1 MTGSIRAKI
10 RPYSSRLS
18 ALVTLLSLSCVSLS
32 APEAYPH
39 GREPIGTVRQMY
51 DGALTPD
58 LAVST
63 FRNIDRLF
71 ATRTIRRSASP
82 IALPIAKIPL
92 GAVTFEAK
100 GARLTL
106 DDYLEKNRVSGILVL
121 KGGEVKLERYRYG
134 NTERTHWM
142 SMSVAKSITSTLF
155 GAALKQ
161 GRIRSL
167 EDSVTRYVPALRGSA
182 YDGVRVRDILMMSSG
197 VKWNEK
203 YTDSSSDRRHLL
215 EAQIAQRSGGAMALM
230 RTLPR
235 AAPPGTMNTYSTG
248 ETQVA
253 SEVLRGAIGTSL
265 SAYLGERIWQRV
277 GMEADANWWL
287 DSPDGTEIG
296 GSGFSATLRDYGR
309 FGLFVL
315 HEGRVGKDSILPEGW
330 LREATR
336 PTTLRNGKRI
346 DYGYFWWPST
356 TADGRRDHAFAAE
369 GIFGQYIYI
378 NPATQVVIVVWGAQT
393 KPSGGEV
400 VSTDAFFSAVVR
412 ALR

>member
-10 RPYSSRLS
+10 RQYSPRLS
-18 ALVTLLSLSCVSLS
+18 ALVTLLSLSCVSLRTR
-32 APEAYPH
+32 EAYPH

-51 DGALTPD
+51 NGALTPD
-58 LAVST
+58 LAIST

-71 ATRTIRRSASP
+71 ATRTIRRSATP

-92 GAVTFEAK
+92 GTVTFEDK

-121 KGGEVKLERYRYG
+121 KDGEVKLERYRYG

-167 EDSVTRYVPALRGSA
+167 EDSVTRYAPVLRGSA

-215 EAQIAQRSGGAMALM
+215 EAQIAQRSGSTMALM

-235 AAPPGTMNTYSTG
+235 AAPPGTVNTYSTG

-253 SEVLRGAIGTSL
+253 TEVLRGAIGNSL
-265 SAYLGERIWQRV
+265 SDYLGERIWQRV
-277 GMEADANWWL
+277 GMEADASWWL
-287 DSPDGTEIG
+287 DAPDGTEIG

-315 HEGRVGKDSILPEGW
+315 HEGRVGTDSILPAGW
-330 LREATR
+330 IRDATR

-356 TADGRRDHAFAAE
+356 AADGRGDHAFAAE

-378 NPATQVVIVVWGAQT
+378 NPAAQVVIVVWSAQT
-393 KPSGGEV
+393 KPSGGDV
-400 VSTDAFFSAVVR
+400 VSNDAFFSAVVR
-412 ALR
+412 TLR